1 MRHGLS
7 TKCTLEQRGVK
18 SRVSLSPDSGA
29 LAAGSPGDAPGW
41 RAGEPPGPG
50 AESDPATTR
59 PAYNGI
65 RRKTRARQGQVQAA
79 EPVAAG
85 REAVVTVSVP
95 QSAEEA
101 HSALLAGEEL
111 ETGEVPGP
119 SPAPVCGQRL
129 SHRKPEWDWRG
140 RHHAEPADAADAG
153 EVRKESSL
161 ALPGSTAPASVPV
174 ALADS
179 NSDAARRGVRGV
191 SGEGP
196 APTSSAAPAQGRDQY
211 CVLNF

>member
-1 MRHGLS
+1 MSSFHQTLAHLLQAPSLARRARLEGWQAPLARCRVGFCHDETGL
-7 TKCTLEQRGVK
+7 QRNQ
-18 SRVSLSPDSGA
+18 A
-29 LAAGSPGDAPGW
+29 Q
-41 RAGEPPGPG
+41 
-50 AESDPATTR
+50 
-59 PAYNGI
+59 
-65 RRKTRARQGQVQAA
+65 TRARQRQVQAA